1 MDERFKAKIMK
12 SNFQEL
18 VEKYKYD
25 IKFDEIMSKYSW
37 FNLGGPAETFYKP
50 KDKNELIKFL
60 KFTKNFK
67 NKINIIGA
75 GSNTLIRDGGI
86 KDVTIKL
93 SNNFSYLRLLEDN
106 IIEAGAST
114 LDKKLSN
121 FATENSLSGFEFL
134 SCIPGSIGGAIVM
147 NCGCYDEDISKIFVS
162 CKAIDYDGKE
172 IEIGKK
178 DIEFF
183 YRGTSLK
190 RELIIVSAKFKGTI
204 SKKEKVLEKQLN
216 LIKKKQ
222 NSQPKNVKTCGST
235 FKNTKDYKAWELIQK
250 SNCENFFVGGAK
262 ISPKHANF
270 FLNDG
275 KASSTDVE
283 KLIEKVQAKVLEKT
297 GVSLDLELKIIG
309 DKHT

>member
-1 MDERFKAKIMK
+1 MK

-67 NKINIIGA
+67 NNINIIGA

-162 CKAIDYDGKE
+162 CK
-172 IEIGKK
+172 
-178 DIEFF
+178 
-183 YRGTSLK
+183 
-190 RELIIVSAKFKGTI
+190 
-204 SKKEKVLEKQLN
+204 
-216 LIKKKQ
+216 
-222 NSQPKNVKTCGST
+222 KTT
-235 FKNTKDYKAWELIQK
+235 FD
-250 SNCENFFVGGAK
+250 
-262 ISPKHANF
+262 
-270 FLNDG
+270 
-275 KASSTDVE
+275 
-283 KLIEKVQAKVLEKT
+283 
-297 GVSLDLELKIIG
+297 
-309 DKHT
+309 